1 MPTQTADTH
10 KMLRSLCATR
20 HLRIDSA
27 RLADGSASVII
38 AGEGWEFVKAGHP
51 LTVYVRAHAAVLAK
65 YPRRGGQGGANS
77 TREKRAQK
85 AARVAEEQW
94 VARCG

>member
-20 HLRIDSA
+20 HLRIDSI
-27 RLADGSASVII
+27 RLDDGSASVII

-51 LTVYVRAHAAVLAK
+51 LTVYVRAHAAVLAQ
-65 YPRRGGQGGANS
+65 YPRRGGQGGANA
-77 TREKRAQK
+77 TREKRAAK
-85 AARVAEEQW
+85 AVRIAEEQR